1 MCFSSI
7 VTGPLIF
14 CKDLGWEVILLPL
27 YFVFKEIPTMNSPP
41 NVSFGRGVFRMPL
54 KVMFYKRISFLINTV
69 LQPKYTCPP

>member
-1 MCFSSI
+1 MYFSPI

-14 CKDLGWEVILLPL
+14 CDSAVEVILLPL

-54 KVMFYKRISFLINTV
+54 KAMFYKRISFLINTV
-69 LQPKYTCPP
+69 LQPKYTYPP

>member
-1 MCFSSI
+1 MYFSSI

-14 CKDLGWEVILLPL
+14 CKDILLPL